1 MGKSVQASELSGR
14 RFGFNIAGD
23 EPTVDEQRKID
34 AYIRQNDITF
44 AQEYK
49 KQFGVSA
56 TPGEGEGFANR
67 AGEVFKGVGRG
78 AVNLLE
84 SAGLGALSVLDEE
97 AELAGREYVRGA
109 ADSLRSGIQPDI
121 GLEDTVEGKFGE
133 ALGSFVPL
141 AGTAFIPGV
150 GLPLAAGLATGAG
163 AGEASERAREY
174 GATQEERNAATRLGA
189 LVGISELAPIKLG
202 KLNKI
207 RQGSGVRKRVGR
219 ILEQAG
225 YEGLQETGANIAQN
239 LIEQGYNPD
248 QEFGEG
254 WQDAAGYGAGV
265 GGFVQLVTDLIAPR
279 RFGMGRDFN
288 RVYDREVAK
297 ENLKDEEEQKDLPPK
312 KQRDKTK
319 KLSKDK
325 SSA

>member
-150 GLPLAAGLATGAG
+150 GLPLAGAM
-163 AGEASERAREY
+163 
-174 GATQEERNAATRLGA
+174 T
-189 LVGISELAPIKLG
+189 
-202 KLNKI
+202 
-207 RQGSGVRKRVGR
+207 
-219 ILEQAG
+219 
-225 YEGLQETGANIAQN
+225 
-239 LIEQGYNPD
+239 
-248 QEFGEG
+248 
-254 WQDAAGYGAGV
+254 
-265 GGFVQLVTDLIAPR
+265 
-279 RFGMGRDFN
+279 
-288 RVYDREVAK
+288 VYDIAK
-297 ENLKDEEEQKDLPPK
+297 LANNKRK
-312 KQRDKTK
+312 KK
-319 KLSKDK
+319 
-325 SSA
+325 

>member
-1 MGKSVQASELSGR
+1 MGDVIQASQLSGR
-14 RFGFNIAGD
+14 RYSFTIAGD
-23 EPTVDEQRKID
+23 EPTVDEQRRID
-34 AYIRQNDITF
+34 AIIRQNDIEF
-44 AQEYK
+44 AQEYE

-84 SAGLGALSVLDEE
+84 SAGLGALSMLDEE

-121 GLEDTVEGKFGE
+121 GLEDTIEGKFGE

-174 GATQEERNAATRLGA
+174 GATQEERNTATRLGA

-207 RQGSGVRKRVGR
+207 LQGSGITKRAFR
-219 ILEQAG
+219 ILS
-225 YEGLQETGANIAQN
+225 
-239 LIEQGYNPD
+239 LIH
-248 QEFGEG
+248 
-254 WQDAAGYGAGV
+254 
-265 GGFVQLVTDLIAPR
+265 I
-279 RFGMGRDFN
+279 
-288 RVYDREVAK
+288 
-297 ENLKDEEEQKDLPPK
+297 
-312 KQRDKTK
+312 
-319 KLSKDK
+319 
-325 SSA
+325 